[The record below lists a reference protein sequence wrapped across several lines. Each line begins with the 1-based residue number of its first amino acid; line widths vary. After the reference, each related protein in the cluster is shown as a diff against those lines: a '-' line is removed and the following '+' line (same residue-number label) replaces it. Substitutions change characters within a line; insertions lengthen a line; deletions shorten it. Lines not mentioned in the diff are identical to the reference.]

1 LTPQPIDVYTL
12 FVQTNRNFHVDR
24 AETLT
29 ARAETPYR
37 QRKHGEVGALQVRGF
52 IREHVSASFSCCAE
66 KDPFAALR
74 RFQLGSRMFVPA
86 ALTGEPSMLARARV
100 AQGGDP
106 LLPNAG

>member
-1 LTPQPIDVYTL
+1 MYTL
-12 FVQTNRNFHVDR
+12 FVQTNRNFTLT

-29 ARAETPYR
+29 ARTETPYR